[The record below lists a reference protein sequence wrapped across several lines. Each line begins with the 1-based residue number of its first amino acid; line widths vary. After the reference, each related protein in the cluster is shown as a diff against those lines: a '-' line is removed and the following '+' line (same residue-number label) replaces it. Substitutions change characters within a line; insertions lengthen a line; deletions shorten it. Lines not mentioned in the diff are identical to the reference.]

1 MGPVFLQQLDHNAM
15 CGLGMNEG
23 YETVDA
29 PAGGLVDQADA
40 AGAQV
45 FEGLGY
51 IGHGE
56 TDMVCSFASP
66 RQEAGGT
73 ALIIGRRQEFKCAVA
88 GVEEGDFDAVGR
100 CIEPLQEPEAED
112 AAVGCE
118 GIVDV
123 LDYDADVIDLGV
135 G

>member
-1 MGPVFLQQLDHNAM
+1 MGPVFLQQLDHNAV
-15 CGLGMNEG
+15 CGLGMKEG

-40 AGAQV
+40 AGAHV
-45 FEGLGY
+45 FESLGY

-56 TDMVCSFASP
+56 ADMVCSFAAP
-66 RQEAGGT
+66 REEAGG
-73 ALIIGRRQEFKCAVA
+73 AAVVIGGRQEFDRAWA
-88 GVEEGDFDAVGR
+88 TVEEGDFDTVGGR
-100 CIEPLQEPEAED
+100 VEPLQEPEAED
-112 AAVGCE
+112 AAIGCE

-123 LDYDADVIDLGV
+123 LDDDADVIELGV

>member
-1 MGPVFLQQLDHNAM
+1 M
-15 CGLGMNEG
+15 CGLRMNER

-29 PAGGLVDQADA
+29 PTGSLVDQADA
-40 AGAQV
+40 AGAQI
-45 FEGLGY
+45 FEGLDN
-51 IGHGE
+51 IGHRE

-66 RQEAGGT
+66 RQEAGGA
-73 ALIIGRRQEFKCAVA
+73 ALIIGRRQEFDRALA
-88 GVEEGDFDAVGR
+88 TVEEGDFDAVGR

-123 LDYDADVIDLGV
+123 LDDDADVIDLGV

>member
-1 MGPVFLQQLDHNAM
+1 
-15 CGLGMNEG
+15 MNKG

-29 PAGGLVDQADA
+29 PSRGLVDKADA

-45 FEGLGY
+45 LQGLCDVGD
-51 IGHGE
+51 GE
-56 TDMVCSFASP
+56 ADVVRSFASP
-66 RQEAGGT
+66 REETGGT
-73 ALIIGRRQEFKCAVA
+73 ALVIGGGQELKSAGA

-100 CIEPLQEPEAED
+100 GIEPLQKAEAED

-118 GIVDV
+118 GMVEA
-123 LDYDADVIDLGV
+123 LDDDADVVDVGV